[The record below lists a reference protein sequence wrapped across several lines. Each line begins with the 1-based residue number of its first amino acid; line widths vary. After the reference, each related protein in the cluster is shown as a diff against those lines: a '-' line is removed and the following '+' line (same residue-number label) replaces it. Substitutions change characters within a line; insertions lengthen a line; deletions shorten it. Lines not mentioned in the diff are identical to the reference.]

1 MAPQALTHDDLLQ
14 IVDRLVQIGTAL
26 STERDLDVLLEM
38 VVDETRRFTRADGG
52 TLFLIDE
59 QQKCLDWK
67 IVQNETMDIRIGGTS
82 DEPLD
87 EQVFR
92 PIPLRENGLPLLSNV
107 STWTANTGKTANIA
121 DVYADSFSKQEA
133 FDFTG
138 PRKFDEETGYRSQSM
153 LVVPLRHHTSG
164 VIGVLQLIN
173 ARNDTGEVVPFGERL
188 EELTASLASQ
198 AAVAVRNAQLFA
210 TLEEQ
215 FEAFIRTIAT
225 AIDEKSPYTA
235 GHVRRVVDIAL
246 SLADAIDGTD
256 DGPFAEAHFKGSSRK
271 ALRIAGWMHDVG
283 KVTTPE
289 WVVDKATKLSTI
301 HDRIHELKTRYEVL
315 ERDAHIE
322 ALEAKLARVRE
333 QGPDADTSDID
344 AHHAATVEE
353 LRDELAF
360 LETCNKGGEFMA
372 DEAVERVQSIAERTW
387 RLSGE
392 ERAGEER
399 PLLTEDEVENL
410 CIRKGT
416 LTSDEIQIIRNH
428 ARVSLE
434 MLSELPFTPE
444 LEDVPEIAASHHEK
458 LNGTGYPRGLS
469 ADDLSLPAR
478 ILAVA
483 DIFEALTA
491 ADRPYKD
498 ALPSSVV
505 RRILESMVE
514 DGELDPEIVRFGM
527 QSGVFDEYADRQLLK
542 EQRDQRFDG
551 R

>member
-1 MAPQALTHDDLLQ
+1 MIPNDLTHHDLLE
-14 IVDRLVQIGTAL
+14 IVDHLVQIGTAL

-52 TLFLIDE
+52 TLFLVDDDGE
-59 QQKCLDWK
+59 WLEWK
-67 IVQNETMDIRIGGTS
+67 IVQNETMGIRIGGTS
-82 DEPLD
+82 DAPLD
-87 EQVFR
+87 EAIFK
-92 PIPLRENGLPLLSNV
+92 PIPLGDARDPQSTNV
-107 STWTANTGKTANIA
+107 STWVAQTGGSANIA
-121 DVYADSFSKQEA
+121 DVYDQET
-133 FDFTG
+133 FDFAG
-138 PRKFDEETGYRSQSM
+138 PRRFDAETGYRSRSM
-153 LVVPLRHHTSG
+153 LVVPLKHHTAG

-173 ARNDTGEVVPFGERL
+173 ARDDAGEVVPFGEYL

-246 SLADAIDGTD
+246 SLADAIDCCQ
-256 DGPFAEAHFKGSSRK
+256 DGPFARERFEGTARK

-301 HDRIHELKTRYEVL
+301 HDRIEEVKTRYEVL
-315 ERDAHIE
+315 ARDAQIA
-322 ALEAKLARVRE
+322 ALQAKLERVRTDGAE
-333 QGPDADTSDID
+333 ADTGDID
-344 AHHAATVEE
+344 AQLDQTLAE
-353 LRDELAF
+353 LSDERAF
-360 LETCNKGGEFMA
+360 IETCNKGGEYMA
-372 DEAVERVQSIAERTW
+372 DDAVERVQAIARRQWCLDGQEREL
-387 RLSGE
+387 LSD
-392 ERAGEER
+392 
-399 PLLTEDEVENL
+399 DEVENL

-416 LTSDEIQIIRNH
+416 LTHDEIQIIRNH

-434 MLSELPFTPE
+434 MLSKLPFTPE

-458 LNGTGYPRGLS
+458 LNGSGYPRGLTG
-469 ADDLSLPAR
+469 ADLSLPAR

-498 ALPSSVV
+498 ALPLSVV
-505 RRILESMVE
+505 RRILDSMVE

-527 QSGVFDEYADRQLLK
+527 QSGVFDAYAERELLDA
-542 EQRDQRFDG
+542 QRDVRFAEN
-551 R
+551 

>member
-1 MAPQALTHDDLLQ
+1 MVPQDLTHDDLLQ

-52 TLFLIDE
+52 TLFLLDE
-59 QQKCLDWK
+59 NHERLDWK
-67 IVQNETMDIRIGGTS
+67 IVQNETMGIRIGGTS

-87 EQVFR
+87 EDAFR
-92 PIPLRENGLPLLSNV
+92 PIPLRKDDDPRLSNV
-107 STWTANTGKTANIA
+107 STWTANTAKTANIA
-121 DVYADSFSKQEA
+121 DVYADQA

-138 PRKFDEETGYRSQSM
+138 PRKFDEETGYRSESM

-173 ARNDTGEVVPFGERL
+173 ARNDAGEVVPFGEHL

-235 GHVRRVVDIAL
+235 GHVRRVVDITL
-246 SLADAIDGTD
+246 SLADAIDASD
-256 DGPFAEAHFKGSSRK
+256 DGPFAGESIEGDNRK

-301 HDRIHELKTRYEVL
+301 HDRIHELQTRYEVL
-315 ERDAHIE
+315 ERDAHID
-322 ALEAKLARVRE
+322 ALEAKLSRVRE
-333 QGPDADTSDID
+333 EGPDADASDID
-344 AHHAATVEE
+344 ASHATTVEE
-353 LRDELAF
+353 LRGELAF

-372 DEAVERVQSIAERTW
+372 DRAIERVQAIAGRTW
-387 RLSGE
+387 HL
-392 ERAGEER
+392 AGQQR
-399 PLLTEDEVENL
+399 PILTENEIENL

-416 LTSDEIQIIRNH
+416 LTADEIQIIRNH
-428 ARVSLE
+428 ARVSLD
-434 MLSELPFTPE
+434 MLSKLPFTPE

-458 LNGTGYPRGLS
+458 LDGSGYPRGLS

-498 ALPSSVV
+498 ALPASVV
-505 RRILESMVE
+505 RQILESMVE

-527 QSGVFDEYADRQLLK
+527 ESGVFDEYAGRELL
-542 EQRDQRFDG
+542 EGQRDVRFD
-551 R
+551 RR